1 MTMAKIAVFDINRTQ
16 VSEREIADG
25 VFNDDVKGY
34 LIHDMVR
41 YQRAKRRQG
50 TAKTKTRSEV
60 AGGGKKPYRQKGTG
74 NARQGTIRAPHF
86 VGGGTAFGPTPRD
99 YEFKL
104 NRKVKKAA
112 LRSALSAR
120 FKDERLTVLNA
131 LEIEKV
137 STKGFAEIL
146 KRFEISNV
154 LVVIDEP
161 NAKVELSAR
170 NIPGVKVL
178 RADGVNVYDV
188 MKHTNLV
195 LTEGAVTRLEGALA

>member
-1 MTMAKIAVFDINRTQ
+1 MAKIAVFDMNRTQ
-16 VSEREIADG
+16 VSERELADV

-41 YQRAKRRQG
+41 YQLAKRRQG
-50 TAKTKTRSEV
+50 THKTKTRSEV

-74 NARQGTIRAPHF
+74 NARQGCIRAPHY

-99 YEFKL
+99 YSFKL

-112 LRSALSAR
+112 LRSALSVR
-120 FKDERLTVLNA
+120 FKNEKLTVLNS
-131 LEIEKV
+131 LEVEKV
-137 STKGFAEIL
+137 STKGFVEIL

-154 LVVIDEP
+154 LVVIDEA
-161 NAKVELSAR
+161 NANVELSAR

-188 MKHTNLV
+188 MKHNNLV
-195 LTEGAVTRLEGALA
+195 LTEGAVSRLEGALA

>member
-1 MTMAKIAVFDINRTQ
+1 MAKIAVYDTNRTQ
-16 VSEREIADG
+16 VSERELAELI
-25 VFNDDVKGY
+25 FNDDVKGY

-41 YQRAKRRQG
+41 YQLAKRRQG
-50 TAKTKTRSEV
+50 TNKTKTRSEV

-74 NARQGTIRAPHF
+74 NARQGCIRAPHY

-99 YEFKL
+99 YTFKL

-112 LRSALSAR
+112 LRSALSVR
-120 FKDERLTVLNA
+120 FKNEKLTVLNN
-131 LEIEKV
+131 LEVEKV
-137 STKGFAEIL
+137 STKGFVEIL

-154 LVVIDEP
+154 LVVIDEA
-161 NAKVELSAR
+161 NANVELSAR

>member
-1 MTMAKIAVFDINRTQ
+1 MAKIAVYDTNRTQ
-16 VSEREIADG
+16 VSERELAEL

-41 YQRAKRRQG
+41 YQLAKRRQG
-50 TAKTKTRSEV
+50 THKTKTRSEV

-74 NARQGTIRAPHF
+74 NARQGCIRAPHY

-99 YEFKL
+99 YTFKL

-112 LRSALSAR
+112 LRSALSVR
-120 FKDERLTVLNA
+120 FKNEKLTVLNN
-131 LEIEKV
+131 LEVEEV
-137 STKGFAEIL
+137 STKGFVEIL

-154 LVVIDEP
+154 LVVIDEA
-161 NAKVELSAR
+161 NVNVELSAR